1 MKTTTNI
8 MLSGKIMKAFPL
20 KIKSKTRLSTFR
32 SYIKHF
38 TGSFNQTL
46 RQENEIKSIPNGK
59 EVKLTLFADDTVSR
73 IGNPQ

>member
-1 MKTTTNI
+1 

-20 KIKSKTRLSTFR
+20 KIKNKTRLSTFS

-38 TGSFNQTL
+38 TGSFKQTL
-46 RQENEIKSIPNGK
+46 RQQNEIKSIQNGK
-59 EVKLTLFADDTVSR
+59 EEVKLTLFADNTVSY